1 MKDLL
6 QIIIDLGLKVIWSK
20 DISKYGKTA
29 RQLIVISL
37 VMEAL

>member
-6 QIIIDLGLKVIWSK
+6 QITIDLGLKVTWSK
-20 DISKYGKTA
+20 DISKYDKTA
-29 RQLIVISL
+29 QQPIVISL